1 MCETL
6 QYRFYSYL
14 KNEKRRSEH
23 TLKSYQS
30 DINGFFIYIFNTY
43 EITSPK
49 DVSSQMIRSWIVDMV
64 DSELQVATI
73 KRKLAAIRSLY
84 KYGVKTDFVE
94 KNPTETIHAPANG
107 KRLPVYYQETDMDNL
122 LNETVFPEGFI
133 GARDR
138 LVLEMLYA
146 TGMRNE
152 ELTKLNDAD
161 VDFSRMEIKVTGKR
175 NKQRIIPVSSRLLK
189 NVKEYTELRNSSFT
203 TLNNHGVLI
212 VSNNGNAAYPKL
224 IYRIVHKY
232 LSEVT
237 TMEQR
242 SPHKLRHTFATHMLN
257 AGADLNTIKE
267 LLGHASLDA
276 TQIYTHNSIDQLKSI
291 YKQAHPG
298 A

>member
-1 MCETL
+1 MREVL
-6 QYRFYSYL
+6 QNRFYSYL

-30 DINGFFIYIFNTY
+30 DINGFFYYQYHTY
-43 EITSPK
+43 EITSPEE
-49 DVSSQMIRSWIVDMV
+49 VTSQMIRSWIVYMV
-64 DSELQVATI
+64 ENDLQVATI
-73 KRKLAAIRSLY
+73 KRKVAAIRSLY
-84 KYGVKTDFVE
+84 KYGVKTE
-94 KNPTETIHAPANG
+94 LLQTNPVETIQAPANG
-107 KRLPVYYQETDMDNL
+107 KRLPVYYQETEMDKL
-122 LNETVFPEGFI
+122 LNETTFPEGFE

-152 ELTKLNDAD
+152 ELTKLKDVD
-161 VDFSRMEIKVTGKR
+161 VDFSREEVKVTGKR
-175 NKQRIIPVSSRLLK
+175 NKQRIIPVSRRLLK
-189 NVKEYTELRNSSFT
+189 NVKAYTELRNSSFIS
-203 TLNNHGVLI
+203 LNNQGVLI
-212 VSNNGNAAYPKL
+212 VSNKGIAAYPKL
-224 IYRIVHKY
+224 IYRIVHNY

-237 TMEQR
+237 TMEKR